1 MKILVINPGSTSTK
15 IATFDDNT
23 PTFSTN
29 IHHSNSE
36 LAAFGDVHE
45 QYDFRKELV
54 LNELSAHII
63 PLNFD
68 AVIGRGGIAKPVPG
82 GAYEINDLMI
92 HDNLNAKYHHACNLG
107 CKIASDIAKL
117 IPGSRALMAEPGV
130 VDEMAPVARISGRP
144 EMPRSCVWHAL
155 NQRAVAKHFAR
166 EHGMRYEDLNLI
178 VCHIGGGVS
187 VAAHDH
193 GKAVDVNNAISGEG
207 PFSTERSGSLP
218 SSDMVHLSFSG
229 KYTKEQL
236 LRMITGKGGIT
247 AHLGTND
254 MREVMKRVHA
264 GDQQAKLV
272 VEGMVYNIAKW
283 ICSLGAYFCGNVDA
297 ILVTGGVAH
306 CAEIVS
312 MLRQRVE
319 FMAPFHCFPG
329 ESEMIALAEDAL
341 AVLHGEMNAQEYK

>member
-23 PTFSTN
+23 PTFST
-29 IHHSNSE
+29 S
-36 LAAFGDVHE
+36 
-45 QYDFRKELV
+45 
-54 LNELSAHII
+54 
-63 PLNFD
+63 
-68 AVIGRGGIAKPVPG
+68 IAKPVPG

-236 LRMITGKGGIT
+236 LR
-247 AHLGTND
+247 TND

-306 CAEIVS
+306 CTEIVS